1 MTTYDLLVL
10 GELNADLIL
19 RGDVE
24 PVWQQHEKIVDD
36 MALVMGGSSAIFA
49 CGAARL
55 GLSVAYVGVC
65 GDDTIGRFCL
75 DALTA
80 AGVDTTHCIVDPN
93 VRSGL
98 TVILQ
103 KPADRAMLTYE
114 GGIPLLAASMI
125 PASLVASARHLHIG
139 SYYLQHALRPGLPGM
154 FQQMQAHGGTT
165 SIDTNWDPVEVWAGL
180 DTLFPFTNLFLPN
193 DAEACAISRQPTVSG
208 ALRVL
213 AQQVQT
219 VAIKCGADGAYGQQ
233 GASSAHVDAIKTDFV
248 DAVGAGDSF
257 NAGMVY
263 GMLAGWSLHR
273 SLRLGA
279 VCGSLSTR
287 AAGGTAAQAT
297 LAEALPYLTEAD
309 YA

>member
-1 MTTYDLLVL
+1 MPSYDVLVL
-10 GELNADLIL
+10 GEINADLIL

-49 CGAARL
+49 CGIARL

-65 GDDTIGRFCL
+65 GPDTIGQFCL
-75 DALTA
+75 QALRD
-80 AGVDTTHCIVDPN
+80 AGVDTTHCVVDPA

-98 TVILQ
+98 TLVLQ

-114 GGIPLLAASMI
+114 GGIPLLSADMI
-125 PASLVASARHLHIG
+125 PASLVDACRHVHVG
-139 SYYLQHALRPGLPGM
+139 SYYLQHALRPGLPGLFARM
-154 FQQMQAHGGTT
+154 QQHGGTT
-165 SIDTNWDPVEVWAGL
+165 SLDTNWDPSEQWTGL
-180 DTLFPFTNLFLPN
+180 DTLFPYTNHFLPN
-193 DAEACAISRQPTVSG
+193 DAEACAISRHPSVTN
-208 ALRVL
+208 ALPAL
-213 AQQVQT
+213 AAQVQT
-219 VAIKCGADGAYGQQ
+219 VAVKCGGEGAYGQS
-233 GASSAHVDAIKTDFV
+233 GAVSAHAPAITTEFV

-257 NAGMVY
+257 NAGFVY
-263 GMLAGWSLHR
+263 GMLAGWSLQK

-297 LAEALPYLTEAD
+297 LAEALPFLAGVN
-309 YA
+309 

>member
-1 MTTYDLLVL
+1 
-10 GELNADLIL
+10 
-19 RGDVE
+19 
-24 PVWQQHEKIVDD
+24 
-36 MALVMGGSSAIFA
+36 
-49 CGAARL
+49 
-55 GLSVAYVGVC
+55 
-65 GDDTIGRFCL
+65 
-75 DALTA
+75 
-80 AGVDTTHCIVDPN
+80 
-93 VRSGL
+93 
-98 TVILQ
+98 
-103 KPADRAMLTYE
+103 
-114 GGIPLLAASMI
+114 
-125 PASLVASARHLHIG
+125 
-139 SYYLQHALRPGLPGM
+139 
-154 FQQMQAHGGTT
+154 
-165 SIDTNWDPVEVWAGL
+165 
-180 DTLFPFTNLFLPN
+180 
-193 DAEACAISRQPTVSG
+193 VSG

>member
-36 MALVMGGSSAIFA
+36 MALVLGGSSAIFA

-65 GDDTIGRFCL
+65 GDDTIGRFCM

-80 AGVDTTHCIVDPN
+80 AGVDTSHCIVDPK

-125 PASLVASARHLHIG
+125 PATLVASARHLHIG

-154 FQQMQAHGGTT
+154 FQQMQANGGTT
-165 SIDTNWDPVEVWAGL
+165 SVDTNWDPAEVWAGL
-180 DTLFPFTNLFLPN
+180 DALFPYTNLFLPN
-193 DAEACAISRQPTVSG
+193 DAEACAISRQSTVAG
-208 ALRVL
+208 ALPVL

-219 VAIKCGADGAYGQQ
+219 VAIKCGADGQQ
-233 GASSAHVDAIKTDFV
+233 GTSLAHVNAIQTDFI

-257 NAGMVY
+257 NAGRVY
-263 GMLAGWSLHR
+263 GMLSGWSLQR
-273 SLRLGA
+273 SLQLGA

-309 YA
+309 HA

>member
-75 DALTA
+75 DALTV

-139 SYYLQHALRPGLPGM
+139 SY
-154 FQQMQAHGGTT
+154 
-165 SIDTNWDPVEVWAGL
+165 
-180 DTLFPFTNLFLPN
+180 
-193 DAEACAISRQPTVSG
+193 
-208 ALRVL
+208 
-213 AQQVQT
+213 
-219 VAIKCGADGAYGQQ
+219 
-233 GASSAHVDAIKTDFV
+233 
-248 DAVGAGDSF
+248 
-257 NAGMVY
+257 
-263 GMLAGWSLHR
+263 
-273 SLRLGA
+273 
-279 VCGSLSTR
+279 
-287 AAGGTAAQAT
+287 
-297 LAEALPYLTEAD
+297 
-309 YA
+309 